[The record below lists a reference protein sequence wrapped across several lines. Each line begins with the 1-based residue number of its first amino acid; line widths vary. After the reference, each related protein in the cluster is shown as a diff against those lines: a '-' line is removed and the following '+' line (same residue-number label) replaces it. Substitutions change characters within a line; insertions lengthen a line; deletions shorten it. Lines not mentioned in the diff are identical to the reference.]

1 MVLQVQQSSH
11 NLQCLKNWGVKYICI
26 WRNVLGL
33 CYLKTVITSVSA
45 LQGFRMSSWQ
55 QFWLP
60 SQICVAKSLNWRL
73 ITFVL
78 LAIPRCCSMPSGR
91 YGMRSP
97 LGTCLLH
104 QLPGFR
110 EETCN
115 SEGASWLLILVL
127 LPDLQAV
134 FYLLLSQWSE
144 WQTEGA
150 VSDHRNSSGYCR
162 EALWVKRSKTSTPA
176 QKAVSHYFSYCK
188 LAFSTSN

>member
-11 NLQCLKNWGVKYICI
+11 NALQCLKNWGVKYVCV
-26 WRNVLGL
+26 WRNILRV
-33 CYLKTVITSVSA
+33 CYLKTVLTSVSA

-73 ITFVL
+73 IMFAL
-78 LAIPRCCSMPSGR
+78 LAIPRCSSMPSGR
-91 YGMRSP
+91 YGVRSP

-104 QLPGFR
+104 QLSEFS
-110 EETCN
+110 EETWN
-115 SEGASWLLILVL
+115 SECAWWLLILVL
-127 LPDLQAV
+127 LFLHL
-134 FYLLLSQWSE
+134 FLSQWSE

-150 VSDHRNSSGYCR
+150 VADHRNSSGYCR
-162 EALWVKRSKTSTPA
+162 EAMWVKRSKTGTPA